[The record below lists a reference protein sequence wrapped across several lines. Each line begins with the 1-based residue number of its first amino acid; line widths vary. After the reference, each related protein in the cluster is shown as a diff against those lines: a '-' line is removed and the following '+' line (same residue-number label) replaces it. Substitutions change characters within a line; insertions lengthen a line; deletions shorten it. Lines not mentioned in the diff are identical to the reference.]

1 MGGECVTRRR
11 IEPFARL
18 RAAFTTGGI
27 PALREAYLAAARES
41 AVFRCAGRLAELV
54 FPVVRFLDWI
64 VRLDGFIAT
73 HGLHGAIA
81 RLAEEFPLRWE
92 TRVSH
97 ECVEILR
104 RAPVVVYGNHPS
116 QITPLFVAAA
126 LGRPDLRFL
135 CIELYPQFLPAVT
148 PYALPLQRSLLRQ
161 WRDRFGSGFRHTLA
175 LSLLFLVEEQKRY
188 PDAREHN
195 RQALRAAVDH
205 IRGGGSVLIFPMGES
220 TGWRDWFQ
228 GIGVLARDLAQT
240 AAQCPAYFVP
250 FFVENES
257 NARLYSLLSTSP
269 LGRWRRR
276 RLNRDPVRIWFEC
289 AVPVAQIVPDPAV
302 LPLAIARQLQS
313 GYRRVFSPALRRMR
327 RDAETPYG

>member
-1 MGGECVTRRR
+1 MAYRRNR
-11 IEPFARL
+11 RLARL
-18 RAAFTTGGI
+18 RAAFATGGI
-27 PALREAYLAAARES
+27 PALREAYLATARES
-41 AVFRCAGRLAELV
+41 AAFRLAGRLAELI

-73 HGLHGAIA
+73 DGLHRAIA

-92 TRVSH
+92 TSSPAGC
-97 ECVEILR
+97 EEILR
-104 RAPVVVYGNHPS
+104 HAPVVVYGNHPS

-135 CIELYPQFLPAVT
+135 CIELYPQFLPAVA

-161 WRDRFGSGFRHTLA
+161 WRDRFGSGFQHMMA

-188 PDAREHN
+188 VDARDHN
-195 RQALRAAVDH
+195 QRTLRAAVEH
-205 IRGGGSVLIFPMGES
+205 VRGGGSVLIFPMGEA
-220 TGWRDWFQ
+220 TGWRDWFP
-228 GIGVLARDLAQT
+228 GIGILARDLAQT
-240 AAQCPAYFVP
+240 ATQHPAYFVP

-276 RLNRDPVRIWFEC
+276 RLSRDPVRIRFGC
-289 AVPVAQIVPDPAV
+289 AVPVREIVPDLTLTP
-302 LPLAIARQLQS
+302 PEIARQLQKQ
-313 GYRRVFSPALRRMR
+313 YRGSFPGA
-327 RDAETPYG
+327 